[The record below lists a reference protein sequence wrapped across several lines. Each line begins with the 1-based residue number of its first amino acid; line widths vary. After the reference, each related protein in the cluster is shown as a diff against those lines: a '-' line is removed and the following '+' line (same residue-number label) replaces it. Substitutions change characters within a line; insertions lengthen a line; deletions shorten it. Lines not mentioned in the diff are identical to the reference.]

1 MDDIRNMVD
10 EWYQAN
16 DDLPPARLGE
26 HGDHGDTGEPI
37 APLYSSSTVDIDEAR
52 DLGVPG
58 SAPFTRGAYS
68 AGYRKRA
75 WHMVQYVGF
84 GTADETNLRWRALIG
99 AGQPAV
105 SLAFDLPSHL
115 GFDSDDPMSLDEV
128 GKAGVAVDS
137 LADFEVLFDG
147 IDLSTIPAT
156 FNTAAIAP
164 VVVAMYRVMGERQGV
179 SASSL
184 TGTVTNDPL
193 SSSHRGTCMFPAAPA
208 TKVAIDVVEY
218 CLTDMPRFTPINV
231 QGVYMRSVG
240 ATKAQETGYAMAN
253 ALAYLDEAVRR
264 GLAVEDVAARFSFFF
279 QCDSHFFEEAAK
291 FRASRRVW
299 AELLAERYGTQL
311 PNALRLRATGVS
323 AARCFTKEEPLINL
337 MRGAYSALGC
347 ALGGVQGMWISGF
360 DEAYATPT
368 EQASTLALRTMQIL
382 SEETGVRAS
391 IDPLGGSYFVEH
403 LTERMAQMI
412 RGHVD
417 QILDAGGA
425 VQATDSGFMRRCLL
439 DNDMTWL
446 EERESGTRRIVG
458 HNWHRA
464 AQDGSEAPVEFQRFR
479 PEVAAEQLERL
490 DRVRRERDADAV
502 RVALA
507 QVRERAE
514 AGDNVMPAVVNS
526 VRSYA
531 TVGEIMAELRTVH
544 GEWSEPRL

>member
-1 MDDIRNMVD
+1 MRDIRQIVD
-10 EWYQAN
+10 EWYRSN
-16 DDLPPARLGE
+16 DGLPSAHLGE

-37 APLYSSSTVDIDEAR
+37 APLYSGGIVDIDEAR

-58 SAPFTRGAYS
+58 SAPFTRGAYPS
-68 AGYRKRA
+68 GYRKRP

-84 GTADETNLRWRALIG
+84 GTAEETNERWRSLIG

-115 GFDSDDPMSLDEV
+115 GFDSDDPMSQDEV

-147 IDLSTIPAT
+147 IDLATTPAT

-164 VVVAMYRVMGERQGV
+164 VVVALYRVMGERQGV
-179 SASSL
+179 PAASL
-184 TGTVTNDPL
+184 MGTVTNDPL
-193 SSSHRGTCMFPAAPA
+193 SSSHRGTCMFPAAA
-208 TKVAIDVVEY
+208 AARIAVDVVEY
-218 CLTDMPRFTPINV
+218 CVTEMPRFTPINV

-240 ATKAQETGYAMAN
+240 ATKAQEAGYAMAN
-253 ALAYLDEAVRR
+253 ALAYLDEARRR
-264 GLAVEDVAARFSFFF
+264 GLAVEQVAARFSFFF

-291 FRASRRVW
+291 FRAARRVW
-299 AELLAERYGTQL
+299 SELLAERYGTQHAD
-311 PNALRLRATGVS
+311 ALRLRATGVS
-323 AARCFTKEEPLINL
+323 AARCFTKEEPMINL

-368 EQASTLALRTMQIL
+368 EQASLLALRTMQVL

-403 LTERMAQMI
+403 LTLRMVELI
-412 RGHVD
+412 RGHVE

-425 VQATDSGFMRRCLL
+425 VAATDSGFMRRCLL
-439 DNDMTWL
+439 DNDMRWL
-446 EERESGTRRIVG
+446 EERETGARRIVG

-464 AQDGSEAPVEFQRFR
+464 AADGSEAPVEFQRFR
-479 PEVAAEQLERL
+479 PEVEAEQLDRL
-490 DRVRRERDADAV
+490 HRVRRERDRHAV
-502 RVALA
+502 TAALA
-507 QVRERAE
+507 DLRKRAE
-514 AGDNVMPAVVNS
+514 AGDNIMPAVVDA
-526 VRSYA
+526 VRAYA
-531 TVGEIMAELRTVH
+531 TVGELMAELRTVH
-544 GEWSEPRL
+544 GEWSEPTL